1 MTESQQTLSPLI
13 HLVARDAL
21 LERLDAGRD
30 RRLTLVQAPVGF
42 GKTTLLTQWQARLR
56 SLGTTVAWVV
66 LHEDSWTPELLLR
79 AIAAALEAAGVEVKL
94 EDGLLGRRATEAW
107 RRDVDTLLE
116 TIRRIATPLV
126 IVLDEY
132 EHCDSPD
139 VNPVVAQLL
148 ARLPAGAHVVIASR
162 QRPALPVA
170 RLYAEGQVTL
180 LGADDLRLS
189 ASETADL
196 LQNHLSPDSVERV
209 HRLTEGWVVLVQLAR
224 LWLGAG
230 GRPEAVLEA
239 LTDPREEIGRFLAEQ
254 VLTVL
259 PDEERAFL
267 VETSFLDRFTPAL
280 SDYVRQ
286 REGSE
291 RFLDAMGRLYPLVSA
306 DGSSSSTVR
315 VHPLLRA
322 EARHLL
328 SLRSRSA
335 VSALQRRAAHWLAR
349 NGDVYAGMCQA
360 AAADDPDLA
369 AELFERAGSI
379 RLIDAEGPPILERM
393 LRLLPAATRE
403 ARPRV
408 RLAEIAFWTIAGRRE
423 EARAAYDELARRTDG
438 FKLGVDDATRRDLR
452 TDALVGQ
459 LFMLVFCDETISS
472 AQLREFEQL
481 DLDDPAED
489 LRLRSFIAAY
499 LAVSRLER
507 GELASAAPAVHR
519 AKVMANDPAR
529 LYQSSFPIIYEGMID
544 QVSGRLDASV
554 ARFDAAIAM
563 TEGKLDIKG
572 NVVLLTALGVKAEAL
587 LDLGRLDAANAVL
600 RRAQADFSSLPCWFE
615 IYAPQLR
622 VRYLLASLG
631 GGVRA
636 ALAAI
641 DSFGAELVPFRSTRM
656 TSLML
661 AYRADARARARE
673 CGESDVDELQRQWQ
687 RLREVPNT
695 ATWRELDATGLAL
708 ARAATALQQIDTARE
723 VLDALELVAVQ
734 HQWRRTLV
742 ESHLL
747 TALAYLAGGAERA
760 ALDAMRNSLA
770 MAIEPNIRGPF
781 LGETG
786 PGAHLLAL
794 LAEDSATDATIGA
807 FATQLLRAQ
816 KQVATLS
823 RVPFL
828 TPREHLVLS
837 QLSRGHANKVIARN
851 LGLSENTVKTHLRSI
866 FKKTDVQSR
875 EQAIAL
881 ARRHIGGA

>member
-1 MTESQQTLSPLI
+1 MTDSELRLSPLI
-13 HLVARDAL
+13 HLVARESL
-21 LERLDAGRD
+21 LDRLDAGLE

-56 SLGTTVAWVV
+56 SAGTAVAWVV

-79 AIAAALEAAGVEVKL
+79 ALASAVAAAGIDVKL
-94 EDGLLGRRATEAW
+94 GDGLLGRRSSESW
-107 RRDVDTLLE
+107 RRDLDTLLE
-116 TIRRIATPLV
+116 SLQRATTPLV
-126 IVLDEY
+126 LILDEY
-132 EHCDSPD
+132 EHCDSSA

-148 ARLPAGAHVVIASR
+148 VRLQTGAHVVIASR
-162 QRPALPVA
+162 QRPALPIA

-189 ASETADL
+189 ASETAEL
-196 LQNHLSPDSVERV
+196 LHNQLPAESVERV

-230 GRPEAVLEA
+230 GRSEAVLEA

-259 PDEERAFL
+259 PDDERDFL

-306 DGSSSSTVR
+306 DGSSSSLVR

-328 SLRSRSA
+328 SLRSRSV

-349 NGDVYAGMCQA
+349 EGDVYGGMCQA
-360 AAADDPDLA
+360 VAAGDPDLA
-369 AELFERAGSI
+369 AELFENAGSI

-393 LRLLPAATRE
+393 LRLLPSATRE

-408 RLAEIAFWTIAGRRE
+408 RLAEIALLTIGGKRD
-423 EARAAYDELARRTDG
+423 EARAVFDDLARRTEG
-438 FKLGVDDATRRDLR
+438 FTRGSDDASRRDLH
-452 TDALVGQ
+452 TDFVVAQ
-459 LFMLVFCDETISS
+459 MFMLVFCDETVSS

-481 DLDDPAED
+481 DLDDPGED
-489 LRLRSFIAAY
+489 LRLRSFIASY

-507 GELASAAPAVHR
+507 GELESAAAGVRR
-519 AKVMANDPAR
+519 AKIMADDPVR
-529 LYQSSFPIIYEGMID
+529 LYQSTFPVIYDGMID
-544 QVSGRLDASV
+544 QISGRLDASL
-554 ARFDAAIAM
+554 AKFDAAIAM
-563 TEGKLDIKG
+563 TEGKLDAKG
-572 NVVLLTALGVKAEAL
+572 NVAMLTAMSVKAEAL
-587 LDLGRLDAANAVL
+587 LDLGRLDAANAAL
-600 RRAQADFSSLPCWFE
+600 HRGQADFSSLPCWFE

-622 VRYLLASLG
+622 VRYLLAFLG
-631 GGVRA
+631 GGMRA
-636 ALAAI
+636 GLAAI
-641 DSFGAELVPFRSTRM
+641 DSFGAELVPFRSARM
-656 TSLML
+656 SNLML
-661 AYRADARARARE
+661 AYRADAKARARE
-673 CGESDVDELQRQWQ
+673 IDEHELHELQQQWQ

-708 ARAATALQQIDTARE
+708 ARAAIALKEVDAARE
-723 VLDALELVAVQ
+723 VLDALELTAVQ
-734 HQWRRTLV
+734 QNWRRTVV
-742 ESHLL
+742 ECHLL
-747 TALAYLAGGAERA
+747 TALACLAGDAERE
-760 ALDAMRNSLA
+760 ALEAMRRSLA
-770 MAIEPNIRGPF
+770 IASEPGIRGPF
-781 LGETG
+781 LGEADQ
-786 PGAHLLAL
+786 GAHLLAL
-794 LAEDSATDATIGA
+794 VAEDSATDAAIGA
-807 FATQLLRAQ
+807 LATKLLHAQ
-816 KQVATLS
+816 KHIGIPS
-823 RVPFL
+823 RIPFL

-837 QLSRGHANKVIARN
+837 QLSRGYANKVIARN

-866 FKKTDVQSR
+866 FKKADVQSR